1 MQTLINDAFTLWIDG
16 VGMLN
21 QVSRCIAQI
30 LTEKGLFFE
39 FKMPEDSNEANLQ
52 VSTLEVCS
60 ASALLPVWLSLAANQ
75 CVRAQIPME
84 SIGMEYVEIYQNP
97 NAICDYTARID
108 PANANPEDLF
118 MLNLAALQGMSR
130 ALNLCAHHG
139 RIYKDSAGRKTLAVQ
154 DMLAAAVALEGLP
167 DFGVHRIWPQGAPNT
182 DTDVDRGASP
192 GLSVT
197 I

>member
-1 MQTLINDAFTLWIDG
+1 
-16 VGMLN
+16 MLN

-30 LTEKGLFFE
+30 LAEKGLFFE
-39 FKMPEDSNEANLQ
+39 LQMPEESNEAHLQ

-60 ASALLPVWLSLAANQ
+60 ASALLPIWLSLAANQ
-75 CVRAQIPME
+75 CARARIPIK
-84 SIGMEYVEIYQNP
+84 SIGMEHVEIYHNP
-97 NAICDYTARID
+97 NAICDYTARMD
-108 PANANPEDLF
+108 AANANPDDLF

-139 RIYKDSAGRKTLAVQ
+139 RIYKDSSGRKTLAIQ

-167 DFGVHRIWPQGAPNT
+167 DFGVHRIWPQSGPGTNANVDHGPL
-182 DTDVDRGASP
+182 DT
-192 GLSVT
+192 GLSVS